1 MPKRNFELFCLHLH
15 RDLSVLG
22 ALKET
27 AAGEACSFSC
37 AQAQMLERV
46 KKKNTA
52 LFDQLAVQL
61 SLPYA
66 AGENT
71 LDTFLYDVI
80 IVDMLDRRFD
90 GDLCIPGADGRTA
103 KILAREELAEWIYER
118 GFTITGVPAR
128 DPEGRRT
135 GEATEDI
142 HYRAFVA
149 SASMARKGQYLFV
162 NDEVYDGLMER
173 ISLGFVTC
181 GENHALSLKT
191 LDGKTT
197 VFASKLSAYL
207 GLSLS
212 DGSSV
217 REMQTAW
224 RQMKGTQPPEI
235 PLNAETVAV
244 VPDYTVKDDE
254 ARRLFGGKGPF
265 VWTTEE
271 IPPAMRRPETYLPLA
286 EARQADEGMQLLC
299 AFFRAFAG
307 GREGLKAFA
316 QGREEAIVR
325 AWRSAVEKLL
335 GEGNIPEYAE
345 NLLPVPEQRAEGGVD
360 PLLSAVE
367 VYAWHWLIALTLRCM
382 RAPGSLKTDDLRAA
396 VSGTL
401 EMLENE
407 KSDGCSP
414 AWNTLFN
421 LLKDAGSSVYA
432 CLSASAE
439 RGDADGWKIFVL
451 ASGEKALR
459 WACYCGEKPAATYGA
474 RLTPVD
480 SLEDFSINHFDGI
493 GFCDPEYFDRL
504 ERLMLLRDE
513 PMSPRRFD
521 AVIIRLP
528 WFKGVLVRMDF
539 RAYFAEKGVEGGF
552 VTDMFGVKRD
562 LSKLHILATKSMF
575 KGYAY
580 LTALRDA
587 EEADPWREYWRR
599 VEKYGASL
607 LIAGRNSTPSARSRL
622 NYQFLSTIGFTD
634 DEMQALAADA
644 VAEMHGLLMNPEAQR
659 DYFLKNLRAAET
671 TAEDA
676 PDADDIGAE
685 TLENNDAEPV
695 SATED
700 GDEETVSAGTDE
712 LFARALNACPDLIE
726 SGYARRALQGKARN
740 IMVDSMM
747 GRLPV
752 EGDVRVLAPDLKM
765 MLDYIWLRRVLGD
778 EDAPIVSAINDG
790 APGHGCYYAP
800 GANAPWKKDGG
811 KTVVALRNPH
821 FAVGEDALLEP
832 LPADVRAEYDRYF
845 GHLTGIAMLPASAFS
860 TINGADVDGDRAN
873 ICCDD
878 RVITAVRR
886 TAKEN
891 LALMEDV
898 LIRKAEIA
906 EWIDEKIAVI
916 RAVSPQ
922 KRDRAKTRE
931 LEYWLSLSE
940 WMQLA
945 VPDMPEAGVWA
956 ADYCPALVF
965 GASTGGRGGF
975 RVREA
980 EKKGLLEAKIWRAFD
995 LTTRQRIGIMSIQA
1009 LELAS
1014 VAYAKGADKGHD
1026 LCSLL
1031 RRWLWHWRVVTCG
1044 LDAANEI
1051 DMAKTGLML
1060 SEHILR
1066 SPIEAGQKFSPD
1078 LRKIEEKRASAL
1090 REMRTQREKAAA
1102 DLALSWRFASK
1113 MNEIRKN
1120 LQHVRPKVE
1129 EEHHPLDLLPYGV
1142 FDGLAESLAGSA
1154 PRGSNLPR
1162 LKFPEAGGKSLFEI
1176 AKERVGNEDFAA
1188 AADIS
1193 ASISAY
1199 SAYARRRKRADGR
1212 RQAQFD
1218 RYGYCMRNL
1227 QRRYSL
1233 AEAFSHMRA
1242 CVGDGTVAGSFLKDA
1257 GITGGMQLAH
1267 LYNSLEQDAV
1277 LSALV
1282 WAETQEERIERVG
1295 ALLGSVPGAKAPEHL
1310 PEAITRDEQGVYL
1323 FKEIVKYLRE
1333 AEAVAL
1339 APAAD
1344 GVNTPE
1350 GLREKL
1356 GAIVG
1361 GRGTLCRS
1369 LLGQGAVNDF
1379 LFLQLCGDEF
1389 AEMMK
1394 PEDDQHVRL

>member
-27 AAGEACSFSC
+27 AAGEACIFSC

-52 LFDQLAVQL
+52 LFDQLAEEL
-61 SLPYA
+61 RLPYET
-66 AGENT
+66 GENT

-103 KILAREELAEWIYER
+103 KILPGEKLAEWIYAR
-118 GFTITGVPAR
+118 GFTITGVPKRGADGCR
-128 DPEGRRT
+128 EG
-135 GEATEDI
+135 EETEDI

-181 GENHALSLKT
+181 GADHALSMAAI
-191 LDGKTT
+191 DGKTT

-254 ARRLFGGKGPF
+254 ARRLFGEKGPF

-271 IPPAMRRPETYLPLA
+271 VPPAMRRPEEYLPLA
-286 EARQADEGMQLLC
+286 EARQADEDMQLLC

-307 GREGLKAFA
+307 GREELRAFA
-316 QGREEAIVR
+316 QDREEMIVR
-325 AWRSAVEKLL
+325 AWRNVAEKLL
-335 GEGNIPEYAE
+335 AEGNIPECAE
-345 NLLPVPEQRAEGGVD
+345 NLLPVPEKCAAEGVD
-360 PLLSAVE
+360 PLLSCVE
-367 VYAWHWLIALTLRCM
+367 VYAWHWLTALTLRCM

-396 VSGTL
+396 TANTL
-401 EMLENE
+401 EMLAQETVD
-407 KSDGCSP
+407 SRCP

-421 LLKDAGSSVYA
+421 LLKDANSCVYA
-432 CLSASAE
+432 CVSAAAGDEAAE
-439 RGDADGWKIFVL
+439 GWKIFAL
-451 ASGEKALR
+451 ANGEKSLR
-459 WACYCGEKPAATYGA
+459 YACYCGENPAATYGA

-480 SLEDFSINHFDGI
+480 ALEDFSINHFDGI

-504 ERLMLLRDE
+504 ERLLLMRDE

-539 RAYFAEKGVEGGF
+539 KTYFAAQGGKGET

-562 LSKLHILATKSMF
+562 LSKLHVLATKSMF

-580 LTALRDA
+580 LTALCDA
-587 EEADPWREYWRR
+587 KETDPWREYWRR

-634 DEMQALAADA
+634 NEIQALAADA
-644 VAEMHGLLMNPEAQR
+644 VAEMHGLLTDSDAQR
-659 DYFLKNLRAAET
+659 EYFLKNLRAAEE
-671 TAEDA
+671 AEADA
-676 PDADDIGAE
+676 SEADELGAE
-685 TLENNDAEPV
+685 TLGNDGEGEI
-695 SATED
+695 SDDGD
-700 GDEETVSAGTDE
+700 GDEESTSAGTDE
-712 LFARALNACPDLIE
+712 LFARALAVCPELIE
-726 SGYARRALQGKARN
+726 SGYAKRAVQGKARN
-740 IMVDSMM
+740 VMIDSMM

-778 EDAPIVSAINDG
+778 EDAPITSAINDG

-832 LPADVRAEYDRYF
+832 LPADVRAEYDKFF
-845 GHLTGIAMLPASAFS
+845 GHLTGVAMLPASAFS

-878 RVITAVRR
+878 RVIAAVRR

-891 LALMEDV
+891 LALLEDV
-898 LIRKAEIA
+898 LGKKAEIA
-906 EWIDEKIAVI
+906 DWIGEKIAAI
-916 RAVSPQ
+916 RAIPPQ
-922 KRDRAKTRE
+922 KRDRTKTRE
-931 LEYWLSLSE
+931 LEYWRSLLE
-940 WMQLA
+940 WTRLA
-945 VPDMPEAGVWA
+945 IPEMPETHAWA

-965 GASTGGRGGF
+965 GASAGGRGGF

-1014 VAYAKGADKGHD
+1014 VAYAKTAQAEED

-1060 SEHILR
+1060 SEHVLR
-1066 SPIEAGQKFSPD
+1066 SPIEAGQKFSLD
-1078 LRKIEEKRASAL
+1078 LRKIEQRRASAL

-1113 MNEIRKN
+1113 MNEIRKT
-1120 LQHVRPKVE
+1120 LQHVRPKAE

-1142 FDGLAESLAGSA
+1142 FDGLAEKLAPA
-1154 PRGSNLPR
+1154 PRGGNLPR
-1162 LKFPEAGGKSLFEI
+1162 LKFPEGNGRSLFEI
-1176 AKERVGNEDFAA
+1176 ARERLGEEN
-1188 AADIS
+1188 IS
-1193 ASISAY
+1193 GAVDVSAPIN
-1199 SAYARRRKRADGR
+1199 AYNAYTRRRKRADGR

-1227 QRRYSL
+1227 QKRYSL
-1233 AEAFSHMRA
+1233 AEAFRHMRA
-1242 CVGDGTVAGSFLKDA
+1242 CVGDGTVAGSFLRDA
-1257 GITGGMQLAH
+1257 DITGGMQLAH
-1267 LYNSLEQDAV
+1267 LYNSLEKDEV
-1277 LSALV
+1277 LARLV
-1282 WAETQEERIERVG
+1282 WAQTQEERVARIGE
-1295 ALLGSVPGAKAPEHL
+1295 LLCSVPGARTPQHL
-1310 PEAITRDEQGVYL
+1310 PEAIVRDEQGVYL
-1323 FKEIVKYLRE
+1323 FKEIVKYLKE

-1339 APAAD
+1339 MPAAD

-1356 GAIVG
+1356 SGIAG
-1361 GRGTLCRS
+1361 GRGTLGRS
-1369 LLGQGAVNDF
+1369 LLGQGAMNDF

-1394 PEDDQHVRL
+1394 PEEKQHVRL